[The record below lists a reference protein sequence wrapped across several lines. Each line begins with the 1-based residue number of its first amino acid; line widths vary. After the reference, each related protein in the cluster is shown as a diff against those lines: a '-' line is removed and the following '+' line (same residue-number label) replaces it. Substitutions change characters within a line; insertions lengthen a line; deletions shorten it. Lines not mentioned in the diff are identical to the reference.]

1 MRTLTSLSIPT
12 ADPNATLIEYAGW
25 VQRLCA
31 LWVDAAILGAIQ
43 WPFGHMFGIWLGAGS
58 VREVV
63 NFLFAVVIWWLYF
76 PWFESSAQAA
86 PGKRM
91 IGIVVVDLQANQ
103 LTFAPASV
111 RALARWLN
119 ALIGIGYLMMT
130 FTPRKQALHDLI
142 AGTVVM
148 PGPLCS

>member
-1 MRTLTSLSIPT
+1 MKTFTSLSIPT
-12 ADPNATLIEYAGW
+12 ADPNATLFEYAGW

-58 VREVV
+58 VKEVV

-76 PWFESSAQAA
+76 PWFESSEHQAT

-103 LTFAPASV
+103 LTFARASV
-111 RALARWLN
+111 RALRRWLN
-119 ALIGIGYLMMT
+119 TLTGIGYLMMT

-142 AGTVVM
+142 AGTVVI
-148 PGPLCS
+148 PGSL